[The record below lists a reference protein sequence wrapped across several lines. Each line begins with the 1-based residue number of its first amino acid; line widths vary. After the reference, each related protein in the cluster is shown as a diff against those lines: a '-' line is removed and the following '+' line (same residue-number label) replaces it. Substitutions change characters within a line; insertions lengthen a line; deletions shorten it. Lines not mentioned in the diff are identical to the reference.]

1 MDKIITKKCKKC
13 GETDFYK
20 SGGCKNCV
28 KARNNKYR
36 AEHPE
41 EARARHKKYHA
52 EHREEHCAYNKK
64 HYAEH
69 REERRARNK
78 KHYAEHR
85 EEARAIALMRNYGI
99 TIEEYDNMF
108 AAQNGICA
116 ICGKPQNGKRLFV
129 DHNHE
134 TDKVRGL
141 LCQNC
146 NIALGHMG
154 DDAQLLIKAIDYLM
168 KDNQR

>member
-1 MDKIITKKCKKC
+1 MDEIITKKCKKC

-52 EHREEHCAYNKK
+52 EHREEHCAY
-64 HYAEH
+64 
-69 REERRARNK
+69 NK

>member
-1 MDKIITKKCKKC
+1 MDEIITKKCKKC
-13 GETDFYK
+13 GGTDFYK
-20 SGGCKNCV
+20 SGECKNCV

-52 EHREEHCAYNKK
+52 EHREEHCAY
-64 HYAEH
+64 
-69 REERRARNK
+69 NK

>member
-1 MDKIITKKCKKC
+1 MDEIITKKCKKC
-13 GETDFYK
+13 GGTDFYK
-20 SGGCKNCV
+20 SGECKNCV

-52 EHREEHCAYNKK
+52 EHHEEHCAY
-64 HYAEH
+64 
-69 REERRARNK
+69 NK

>member
-1 MDKIITKKCKKC
+1 MDEIITKKCKKC

-52 EHREEHCAYNKK
+52 EHHEEHC
-64 HYAEH
+64 
-69 REERRARNK
+69 ARNK

>member
-1 MDKIITKKCKKC
+1 MDEIITKKCKKC

-41 EARARHKKYHA
+41 EARARHKKYRA
-52 EHREEHCAYNKK
+52 EHHEEHCAY
-64 HYAEH
+64 
-69 REERRARNK
+69 NK

-85 EEARAIALMRNYGI
+85 EEARAIALMCNYGI

>member
-1 MDKIITKKCKKC
+1 VDEIITKKCKKC

-52 EHREEHCAYNKK
+52 EHHEEHCAY
-64 HYAEH
+64 
-69 REERRARNK
+69 NK

>member
-1 MDKIITKKCKKC
+1 MDEIIIKKCKKC
-13 GETDFYK
+13 GGTDFYK

-52 EHREEHCAYNKK
+52 EHHEEHCAY
-64 HYAEH
+64 
-69 REERRARNK
+69 NK

>member
-1 MDKIITKKCKKC
+1 MDEIITKKCKKC

-52 EHREEHCAYNKK
+52 EHHEEHCAY
-64 HYAEH
+64 
-69 REERRARNK
+69 NK